1 MTIPSTSGDTS
12 TPEPTEGV
20 FRRAGRKRRWCLA
33 SIALA
38 LSAIGIDTAS
48 KMAANAGMLGMAHAT
63 VARTQGVPVATIE
76 SMKRQATTAAFGAGM
91 LSLVGLCV
99 AAASVACLSL
109 SIDKRESRWACV
121 PAGLLIVYVASLL
134 VVV

>member
-1 MTIPSTSGDTS
+1 
-12 TPEPTEGV
+12 
-20 FRRAGRKRRWCLA
+20 
-33 SIALA
+33 LA

-48 KMAANAGMLGMAHAT
+48 KMAASAGMLGMAHAT
-63 VARTQGVPVATIE
+63 VARGQGVPAATIE
-76 SMKRQATTAAFGAGM
+76 SMNRQAATAAFRADV

-99 AAASVACLSL
+99 AAASAACLFL

-121 PAGLLIVYVASLL
+121 PAGLLIAYVASLL